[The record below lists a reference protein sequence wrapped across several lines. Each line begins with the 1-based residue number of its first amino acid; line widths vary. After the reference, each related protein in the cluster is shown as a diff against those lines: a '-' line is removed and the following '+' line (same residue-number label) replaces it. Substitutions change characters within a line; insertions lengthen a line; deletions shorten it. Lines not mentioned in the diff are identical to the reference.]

1 MCPHTPPCPASPAP
15 DREAAHTIVSHPE
28 QGWSRLC
35 NGVVI
40 FEDTGELLPGGA
52 FIAPHRPT
60 GLAAFDHPAGV
71 ALGTAGRP
79 QRPYP
84 SSATPRRATRHA
96 QSDDYLVLTPDRR
109 GTDTKSG

>member
-1 MCPHTPPCPASPAP
+1 MCPHTPPCPASSAP

-28 QGWSRLC
+28 QGWSLLC

-40 FEDTGELLPGGA
+40 FEDTGELLPGGG

-60 GLAAFDHPAGV
+60 TSPPSTVRQAWPLC
-71 ALGTAGRP
+71 TAGRS

-84 SSATPRRATRHA
+84 SSATSRRGTRHA
-96 QSDDYLVLTPDRR
+96 
-109 GTDTKSG
+109 

>member
-1 MCPHTPPCPASPAP
+1 MCPHTPPCPASSAP

-28 QGWSRLC
+28 QGWSLLC

-52 FIAPHRPT
+52 FIPPHRPT
-60 GLAAFDHPAGV
+60 DFADFAAFGRPAGV
-71 ALGTAGRP
+71 APGTAGRL

-84 SSATPRRATRHA
+84 SSATSRRVTREA
-96 QSDDYLVLTPDRR
+96 
-109 GTDTKSG
+109 